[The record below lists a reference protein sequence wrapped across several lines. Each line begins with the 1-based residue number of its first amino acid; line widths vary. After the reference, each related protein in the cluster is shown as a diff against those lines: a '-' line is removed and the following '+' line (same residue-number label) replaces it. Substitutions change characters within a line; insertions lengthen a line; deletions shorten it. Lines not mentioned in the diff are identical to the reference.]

1 MVGVGLDE
9 PFVGLGASRRAQAFV
24 DWVARGSD
32 NRWSLVRPPRGT
44 RMDSHVKSANLR
56 RPQ

>member
-24 DWVARGSD
+24 DGVARGSD
-32 NRWSLVRPPRGT
+32 NRWSLGRSPRGT
-44 RMDSHVKSANLR
+44 RMDSHVKFANLQLPR
-56 RPQ
+56 